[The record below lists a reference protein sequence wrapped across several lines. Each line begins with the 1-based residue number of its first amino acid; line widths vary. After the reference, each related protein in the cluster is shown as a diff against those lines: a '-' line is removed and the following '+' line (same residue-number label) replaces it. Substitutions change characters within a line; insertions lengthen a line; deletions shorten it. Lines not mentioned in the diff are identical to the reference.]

1 MLRTKCSDICNFEK
15 LTQLLSQEIVSCL
28 FSPSFKLLF
37 YCYFKWKSSSWNKV
51 QNHSETSAQQGLE
64 GWLPNLFMFFFF
76 FSPFKENRLT
86 DSNCALLKCF
96 QTSFCK
102 MHLSGKILNLVDDQ
116 IKESAEA
123 ECLPPTTHISE
134 TRKGVPCSPSYQF
147 SSFQHFPKFSKHQ
160 TTLSQ
165 VCAKSFITP
174 KVWLGKQFPELLKAG
189 SPLAAHLTSWPQPPS
204 AWTC

>member
-1 MLRTKCSDICNFEK
+1 
-15 LTQLLSQEIVSCL
+15 
-28 FSPSFKLLF
+28 
-37 YCYFKWKSSSWNKV
+37 
-51 QNHSETSAQQGLE
+51 
-64 GWLPNLFMFFFF
+64 
-76 FSPFKENRLT
+76 
-86 DSNCALLKCF
+86 
-96 QTSFCK
+96 

-174 KVWLGKQFPELLKAG
+174 KVWLGKQFPEQLKAG
-189 SPLAAHLTSWPQPPS
+189 SPLAAHLTS
-204 AWTC
+204 